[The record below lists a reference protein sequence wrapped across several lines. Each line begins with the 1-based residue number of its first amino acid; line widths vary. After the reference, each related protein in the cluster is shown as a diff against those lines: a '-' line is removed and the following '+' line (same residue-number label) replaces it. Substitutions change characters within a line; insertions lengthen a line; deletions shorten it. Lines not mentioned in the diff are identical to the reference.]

1 MLMAKNKYKEKNMG
15 RPIENHETAAW
26 ANISQLKE
34 VSQVT
39 IPDIE
44 QVENAKDY
52 VDENQK

>member
-1 MLMAKNKYKEKNMG
+1 MAKNKYKDKNMG

-39 IPDIE
+39 IPDLE